1 MVIKITLNEEV
12 SGTNHDEVSRLQN
25 PPPIPLAP
33 SLKLLNGIVPKVV
46 NSCTILSGGVKRI
59 VIERKSHNIFPLYFS
74 TTDRSITN
82 LKSTKRN
89 IQESE
94 LWELVKY

>member
-12 SGTNHDEVSRLQN
+12 SGTNHRRSLTTSK
-25 PPPIPLAP
+25 PITPRCAVP
-33 SLKLLNGIVPKVV
+33 SSHKLLKGIVPKVV

-59 VIERKSHNIFPLYFS
+59 EIERKSHNIFSLYFS

-82 LKSTKRN
+82 LKLTKRN
-89 IQESE
+89 IP
-94 LWELVKY
+94 

>member
-12 SGTNHDEVSRLQN
+12 SETNHDEVSRLQN

-59 VIERKSHNIFPLYFS
+59 VIERKSHKIFYLYFV
-74 TTDRSITN
+74 TLDFNITIN
-82 LKSTKRN
+82 KLTIWN
-89 IQESE
+89 NP
-94 LWELVKY
+94 